1 MPIDARIMRGMFR
14 PFPLYVGLRY
24 FRAKRRNQFISFIS
38 GMSLV
43 SIAIGVMAL
52 ITVLSVM
59 NGFQDE
65 LRNRILGMTSDAT
78 VSGFDSH
85 LKGWPSVRATLLK
98 QPHVTGAA
106 PYVEDQAMLANGSN
120 MSGTVVRG
128 VQPELEGSVSE
139 VGQRMVTGS
148 LADLTPGRYGIVL
161 GKDLAYTLGVAPG
174 DKVILMISQGNVTP
188 AGLIPRFRRFTV
200 TGIFDAGMYEYD
212 RGLALI
218 NIQDAATLYGMD
230 DSVSGVRVKLD
241 DKFQAP
247 AVARQLTDAFGG
259 AYFVSDWTME
269 HVNFFKAIAMEKS
282 VMFIILSLIEL
293 VAAIS
298 IAITLVMAVTDKQ
311 ADIAILRTLGASP
324 REIMGIF
331 IVQGTIIGFLG
342 TLIGL
347 GLGVLLAH
355 NLNDIMH
362 FLQRLFHT
370 EFLPS
375 SVYYISDLPAAIL
388 PGDVIRITV
397 ASFLLTV
404 LSTLYPAW
412 RAARTQPAEAL
423 RYE

>member
-1 MPIDARIMRGMFR
+1 MFK
-14 PFPLYVGLRY
+14 PLSLFVGLRY

-59 NGFQDE
+59 NGFQNE
-65 LRNRILGMTSDAT
+65 LRDRILGMTSDAT
-78 VSGFDSH
+78 VSGFDNH
-85 LKGWPSVRATLLK
+85 LADWPAVRQRVLT
-98 QPHVTGAA
+98 QPHITGAA

-120 MSGTVVRG
+120 MSGTEVRG
-128 VQPELEGSVSE
+128 VLPGMEGSVSE
-139 VGQRMVTGS
+139 VGQRMAAGS
-148 LADLTPGRYGIVL
+148 LDSLTPGSYAIVL
-161 GKDLAYTLGVAPG
+161 GKDLAYALGVAPG

-218 NIQDAATLYGMD
+218 NIHDAQTLYGMGD
-230 DSVSGVRVKLD
+230 TVSGVRLKLD
-241 DKFQAP
+241 DKYLAP
-247 AVARQLTDAFGG
+247 DVARHLVDVFGG
-259 AYFVSDWTME
+259 AYFVSDWTQE
-269 HVNFFKAIAMEKS
+269 HVNFFKAIAMEKT

-324 REIMGIF
+324 RSIMGIF
-331 IVQGTIIGFLG
+331 IVQGTIIGLLG
-342 TLIGL
+342 TLLGL
-347 GLGVLLAH
+347 ALGVLLAH

-362 FLQRLFHT
+362 FLQRVFHT

-375 SVYYISDLPAAIL
+375 SVYYISDLPAAIYT
-388 PGDVIRITV
+388 GDVLKITI

>member
-1 MPIDARIMRGMFR
+1 MFR
-14 PFPLYVGLRY
+14 PFPLFVGLRY

-65 LRNRILGMTSDAT
+65 LRDRILNMTSDAT
-78 VSGFDSH
+78 ISGFDNKLSD
-85 LKGWPSVRATLLK
+85 WPAVIRDS
-98 QPHVTGAA
+98 QEFPQVTGAA
-106 PYVEDQAMLANGSN
+106 PYVDDQAMLANGSN
-120 MSGTVVRG
+120 MSGTEIRG
-128 VQPELEGSVSE
+128 VIPGMEPAVSE
-139 VGQRMVTGS
+139 VGRRMVMGKLEELQPGS
-148 LADLTPGRYGIVL
+148 YGIVL

-218 NIQDAATLYGMD
+218 NIKDAQVLYGLGD
-230 DSVSGVRVKLD
+230 QVSGVRLKLK
-241 DKFQAP
+241 DKYQAP
-247 AVARQLTDAFGG
+247 LVARAMTERFRG
-259 AYFVSDWTME
+259 AYYVSDWTQE
-269 HVNFFKAIAMEKS
+269 HVNFFKAIAMEKT

-347 GLGVLLAH
+347 VLGVLLATY
-355 NLNDIMH
+355 LNDIMH
-362 FLQRLFHT
+362 FLQQVFHT

-375 SVYYISDLPAAIL
+375 SVYYISDLPASIARN
-388 PGDVIRITV
+388 DVLKITI
-397 ASFLLTV
+397 ASFVLTV

-412 RAARTQPAEAL
+412 RAANTQPAEAL

>member
-1 MPIDARIMRGMFR
+1 MFK
-14 PFPLYVGLRY
+14 PLPLFIGLRY

-38 GMSLV
+38 VMSLV

-65 LRNRILGMTSDAT
+65 LRDRILGMTSDAT
-78 VSGFDSH
+78 VSGFDNR
-85 LKGWPSVRATLLK
+85 LDDWPKVMQQLQH
-98 QPHVTGAA
+98 QPHVVGAA

-120 MSGTVVRG
+120 MSGTEVRG
-128 VQPELEGSVSE
+128 VLPDMEGAVSE
-139 VGQRMVTGS
+139 VGKRMVVGS
-148 LADLTPGRYGIVL
+148 LDDLTPGSYGIVL
-161 GKDLAYTLGVAPG
+161 GKDLAFALAVAPG

-200 TGIFDAGMYEYD
+200 TGVFDAGMYEYD

-218 NIQDAATLYGMD
+218 SLKDAQALYGLGD
-230 DSVSGVRVKLD
+230 AVSGVRLKLD
-241 DKFQAP
+241 DKYLAP
-247 AVARQLTDAFGG
+247 DVARTLNRSFDGQ
-259 AYFVSDWTME
+259 YFVSDWTQE
-269 HVNFFKAIAMEKS
+269 HVNFFKAIAMEKT

-311 ADIAILRTLGASP
+311 ADIAILRTLGATP
-324 REIMGIF
+324 RSIMGIF

-342 TLIGL
+342 TILGL
-347 GLGVLLAH
+347 VLGVLLAH

-362 FLQRLFHT
+362 FLQNALHT

-375 SVYYISDLPAAIL
+375 SVYYISDLPAAIY
-388 PGDVIRITV
+388 PADVLRITV

>member
-1 MPIDARIMRGMFR
+1 MFR

-59 NGFQDE
+59 NGFQNE
-65 LRNRILGMTSDAT
+65 LRDRILGMTADAT
-78 VSGFDSH
+78 VSGFDNRLH
-85 LKGWPSVRATLLK
+85 DWPAVRARVLK

-120 MSGTVVRG
+120 MSGTEVRG
-128 VQPELEGSVSE
+128 VEPDLEGTVSE
-139 VGQRMVTGS
+139 VGQRMAAGS
-148 LADLTPGRYGIVL
+148 LASLTPGSYGIVL
-161 GKDLAYTLGVAPG
+161 GKDLAFSLGVAPG

-218 NIQDAATLYGMD
+218 NIKDAEALYGMD
-230 DSVSGVRVKLD
+230 DAVSGVRLKLD
-241 DKFQAP
+241 DKFVAP
-247 AVARQLTDAFGG
+247 SVARRLVDDFGG
-259 AYFVSDWTME
+259 AYYVSDWTQD
-269 HVNFFKAIAMEKS
+269 HVNFFKAIAMEKT
-282 VMFIILSLIEL
+282 VMFVILSLIEL

-311 ADIAILRTLGASP
+311 ADIAILRTLGAAP
-324 REIMGIF
+324 RSIMGIF

-342 TLIGL
+342 TVTGL
-347 GLGVLLAH
+347 VLGVVLAR

-375 SVYYISDLPAAIL
+375 SVYYISDLPADIYVS
-388 PGDVIRITV
+388 DVLKITI

>member
-1 MPIDARIMRGMFR
+1 MFK
-14 PFPLYVGLRY
+14 PFPLYIGLRY

-38 GMSLV
+38 VMSLV

-59 NGFQDE
+59 NGFQNE
-65 LRNRILGMTSDAT
+65 LRDRILGMTSDAT
-78 VSGFDSH
+78 VSGFDNRLEDWSAVMQQ
-85 LKGWPSVRATLLK
+85 VRHQA
-98 QPHVTGAA
+98 HVVGAA

-120 MSGTVVRG
+120 MSGTEIRG
-128 VQPELEGSVSE
+128 VLPDMEGEVSE
-139 VGQRMVTGS
+139 VGKRMVAGS
-148 LADLTPGRYGIVL
+148 LDDLAPGSYSIVL
-161 GKDLAYTLGVAPG
+161 GKDLAFALAVAPG

-200 TGIFDAGMYEYD
+200 TGVFDAGMYEYD

-218 NIQDAATLYGMD
+218 SLKDAETLYGFGD
-230 DSVSGVRVKLD
+230 AISGIRLKLD
-241 DKFQAP
+241 DKYLAP
-247 AVARQLTDAFGG
+247 DVARKLNRDFGG
-259 AYFVSDWTME
+259 AYFVSDWTQD
-269 HVNFFKAIAMEKS
+269 HVNFFKAIAMEKT
-282 VMFIILSLIEL
+282 VMFVILSLIEL

-311 ADIAILRTLGASP
+311 ADIAILRTLGATP
-324 REIMGIF
+324 RSIMGIF

-342 TLIGL
+342 TILGL
-347 GLGVLLAH
+347 VLGVLLAH

-362 FLQRLFHT
+362 FLQNAFHT

-375 SVYYISDLPAAIL
+375 SVYYISDLPAAIY
-388 PGDVIRITV
+388 PADVLRITV

>member
-1 MPIDARIMRGMFR
+1 MFR
-14 PFPLYVGLRY
+14 PFPLFVGLRY

-59 NGFQDE
+59 NGFQNE
-65 LRNRILGMTSDAT
+65 LRERILNMTADAT
-78 VSGFDSH
+78 VSGFDNRLADWQDVLH
-85 LKGWPSVRATLLK
+85 DVRGEA
-98 QPHVTGAA
+98 HVTGAA
-106 PYVEDQAMLANGSN
+106 PYVQDQAMLANGSN
-120 MSGTVVRG
+120 MSGTEVRG
-128 VQPELEGSVSE
+128 VLPDMEGAVSE
-139 VGQRMVTGS
+139 VGKRMVIGS
-148 LADLTPGRYGIVL
+148 VQDLKPGSYGIVL
-161 GKDLAYTLGVAPG
+161 GKDLAYALGATPG

-200 TGIFDAGMYEYD
+200 AGIFDAGMYEYD

-218 NIQDAATLYGMD
+218 NMQDAQTLYGLGAA
-230 DSVSGVRVKLD
+230 VSGVRLKLD
-241 DKFQAP
+241 DKYQAP
-247 AVARQLTDAFGG
+247 QVARDLTERFQG
-259 AYFVSDWTME
+259 AYYVSDWTQE
-269 HVNFFKAIAMEKS
+269 HVNFFKAIAMEKT

-347 GLGVLLAH
+347 VLGVLLAH

-362 FLQRLFHT
+362 FLQRVFHT

-375 SVYYISDLPAAIL
+375 SVYYISDLPAAIYEA
-388 PGDVIRITV
+388 DVLKITI
-397 ASFLLTV
+397 ASFVLTV

-412 RAARTQPAEAL
+412 RAANTQPAEAL

>member
-1 MPIDARIMRGMFR
+1 MRGMFR
-14 PFPLYVGLRY
+14 PFPLFVGLRY

-65 LRNRILGMTSDAT
+65 LRDRILSMTSDAT
-78 VSGFDSH
+78 VSGFENK
-85 LKGWPSVRATLLK
+85 LAGWQQVLGEVAT
-98 QPHVTGAA
+98 QPHITGAA

-120 MSGTVVRG
+120 MSGTEIRG
-128 VQPELEGSVSE
+128 VLPDMEGAVSD
-139 VGQRMVTGS
+139 VGKRMIMGDMR
-148 LADLTPGRYGIVL
+148 DLKPGAYGIVL
-161 GKDLAYTLGVAPG
+161 GKDLAYALNVSPG

-218 NIQDAATLYGMD
+218 HMQDAQTLYGLGD
-230 DSVSGVRVKLD
+230 DVSGVRLKLD
-241 DKFQAP
+241 DKYLAP
-247 AVARQLTDAFGG
+247 VVARDLTSRFDG
-259 AYFVSDWTME
+259 AYFVSDWTQE
-269 HVNFFKAIAMEKS
+269 HVNFFKAIAMEKT

-324 REIMGIF
+324 RAIMGIF

-347 GLGVLLAH
+347 GLGVLLATY
-355 NLNDIMH
+355 LNGIMH
-362 FLQRLFHT
+362 FLQRVFHT

-375 SVYYISDLPAAIL
+375 SVYYISDLPAAIATA
-388 PGDVIRITV
+388 DVLKITI
-397 ASFLLTV
+397 ASFVLTV

-412 RAARTQPAEAL
+412 RAANTQPAEAL

>member
-1 MPIDARIMRGMFR
+1 MFR
-14 PFPLYVGLRY
+14 PFPLFVGLRY

-65 LRNRILGMTSDAT
+65 LRDRILSMTADAT
-78 VSGFDSH
+78 VSGFDNR
-85 LKGWPSVRATLLK
+85 LQDWPAVARDVHD
-98 QPHVTGAA
+98 QPGVVAAA
-106 PYVEDQAMLANGSN
+106 PYIEDQAMLANGAN
-120 MSGTVVRG
+120 MSGTEIRG
-128 VQPELEGSVSE
+128 VIPDMEATVSE
-139 VGQRMVTGS
+139 VGRRMVMGKMQ
-148 LADLTPGRYGIVL
+148 DLTPGSYDIVL
-161 GKDLAYTLGVAPG
+161 GKDLAYSLGAAPG

-200 TGIFDAGMYEYD
+200 SGIFDAGMYEYD
-212 RGLALI
+212 RGLAFI
-218 NIQDAATLYGMD
+218 NIKDAQTLYGFAD
-230 DSVSGVRVKLD
+230 AVSGVRLKLQ
-241 DKFQAP
+241 DKYQAP
-247 AVARQLTDAFGG
+247 HVARTLTSRFQGAF
-259 AYFVSDWTME
+259 YVTDWTQE
-269 HVNFFKAIAMEKS
+269 HVNFFKAIAMEKT

-324 REIMGIF
+324 RSIMGVF

-347 GLGVLLAH
+347 ILGVVLATY
-355 NLNDIMH
+355 LNDIMH
-362 FLQRLFHT
+362 FLQHVFHT

-375 SVYYISDLPAAIL
+375 SVYYISDLPASIVTS
-388 PGDVIRITV
+388 DVLKITI
-397 ASFLLTV
+397 ASFV
-404 LSTLYPAW
+404 LSVISTLYPAW
-412 RAARTQPAEAL
+412 RAANTQPAEAL

>member
-1 MPIDARIMRGMFR
+1 MFK
-14 PFPLYVGLRY
+14 PYPLFVGLRY

-59 NGFQDE
+59 NGFQNE
-65 LRNRILGMTSDAT
+65 LRDRILGMTSDAT
-78 VSGFDSH
+78 VSGFDNH
-85 LKGWPSVRATLLK
+85 LADWAAVRQWVLT

-120 MSGTVVRG
+120 MSGTEVRG
-128 VQPELEGSVSE
+128 VIPELEGSVSE
-139 VGQRMVTGS
+139 VGKRMAAGS
-148 LADLTPGRYGIVL
+148 LTSLTPGSYGIVL
-161 GKDLAYTLGVAPG
+161 GKDLAYALGVSPG

-200 TGIFDAGMYEYD
+200 TGVFDAGMYEYD

-218 NIQDAATLYGMD
+218 NLHDAQTLYGMGD
-230 DSVSGVRVKLD
+230 TVSGVRLKLD
-241 DKFQAP
+241 DKFLAP
-247 AVARQLTDAFGG
+247 QVARQLVGVFQG
-259 AYFVSDWTME
+259 AYYVGDWTQD
-269 HVNFFKAIAMEKS
+269 HVNFFKAIAMEKT

-311 ADIAILRTLGASP
+311 ADIAILRTLGATP
-324 REIMGIF
+324 RAVMGVF

-342 TLIGL
+342 TVLGL
-347 GLGVLLAH
+347 VLGVLLAR

-362 FLQRLFHT
+362 FLQRAFHT

-375 SVYYISDLPAAIL
+375 SVYYISDLPAAIYTS
-388 PGDVIRITV
+388 DVLKITI

>member
-1 MPIDARIMRGMFR
+1 MRGMFR
-14 PFPLYVGLRY
+14 PFPLFVGLRY

-65 LRNRILGMTSDAT
+65 LRDRILSMTSDAT
-78 VSGFDSH
+78 VSGFENKLD
-85 LKGWPSVRATLLK
+85 GWQQVMAAVQT

-120 MSGTVVRG
+120 MSGTEVRG
-128 VQPELEGSVSE
+128 VLPDMESAVSD
-139 VGQRMVTGS
+139 VGRRMVVGDMHDLKPGS
-148 LADLTPGRYGIVL
+148 YGIVL
-161 GKDLAYTLGVAPG
+161 GKDLAYALNVAPG

-218 NIQDAATLYGMD
+218 DMQDAQTLYGLGED
-230 DSVSGVRVKLD
+230 VTGVRLKLD
-241 DKFQAP
+241 DKYLAP
-247 AVARQLTDAFGG
+247 QVARDLTGNFRG
-259 AYFVSDWTME
+259 AYFVSDWTQE
-269 HVNFFKAIAMEKS
+269 HVNFFKAIAMEKT

-324 REIMGIF
+324 RAIMGIF

-347 GLGVLLAH
+347 MLGVLLAH

-362 FLQRLFHT
+362 FMQRVFHT

-375 SVYYISDLPAAIL
+375 SVYYISDLPAHIVTT
-388 PGDVIRITV
+388 DVLRITI
-397 ASFLLTV
+397 ASFVLTV

-412 RAARTQPAEAL
+412 RAANTQPAEAL

>member
-1 MPIDARIMRGMFR
+1 MFR
-14 PFPLYVGLRY
+14 PYPLFIGLRY

-38 GMSLV
+38 MMSLV

-59 NGFQDE
+59 NGFQSE
-65 LRNRILGMTSDAT
+65 LRDRILGMTADAT
-78 VSGFDSH
+78 VTSFENRLPDWQPV
-85 LKGWPSVRATLLK
+85 LQKAAQ
-98 QPHVTGAA
+98 QPHVIGTA
-106 PYVEDQAMLANGSN
+106 PYVEDQAMLANGSY
-120 MSGTVVRG
+120 MSGTEVRG
-128 VQPELEGSVSE
+128 VLPDREGQVSE
-139 VGQRMVTGS
+139 VGRRMLAGS
-148 LADLTPGRYGIVL
+148 MQDLTPGSYTIVL
-161 GKDLAYTLGVAPG
+161 GKDLAGVLGVVPG
-174 DKVILMISQGNVTP
+174 DKVIVMISQGNVTP

-200 TGIFDAGMYEYD
+200 TGVFDAGMYEYD
-212 RGLALI
+212 RGLALV
-218 NIQDAATLYGMD
+218 NLKDAQTLYGLGD
-230 DSVSGVRVKLD
+230 AVSGVRLKLD
-241 DKFQAP
+241 DKYLAPEVAHALTGVFQG
-247 AVARQLTDAFGG
+247 Q
-259 AYFVSDWTME
+259 YFVNDWTQE
-269 HVNFFKAIAMEKS
+269 HVNFFKAIAMEKT
-282 VMFIILSLIEL
+282 VMFVILSLIEL

-324 REIMGIF
+324 RSIMGVF

-342 TLIGL
+342 TLMGL
-347 GLGVLLAH
+347 GLGVLLAA

-362 FLQRLFHT
+362 FLQHALHT

-375 SVYYISDLPAAIL
+375 SVYYISDLPADIYPA
-388 PGDVIRITV
+388 DVLRITV

>member
-1 MPIDARIMRGMFR
+1 MFR
-14 PFPLYVGLRY
+14 PFPLFVGLRY

-59 NGFQDE
+59 NGFQNE
-65 LRNRILGMTSDAT
+65 LRDRILSVTSDAT
-78 VSGFDSH
+78 ISGFENRLAD
-85 LKGWPSVRATLLK
+85 WPAVVRVAKT

-106 PYVEDQAMLANGSN
+106 PYVEEQGMLANGAN
-120 MSGTVVRG
+120 MSGTVIRG
-128 VQPELEGSVSE
+128 IVPDMEPAVSG
-139 VGQRMVTGS
+139 VGRKMVMGS
-148 LADLTPGRYGIVL
+148 LDDLTPGSYNIVL
-161 GKDLAYTLGVAPG
+161 GKDLAYALGVAPG
-174 DKVILMISQGNVTP
+174 DKVTLMISQGNVTP

-200 TGIFDAGMYEYD
+200 SGLFDAGDYEYD
-212 RGLALI
+212 RGLALVSI
-218 NIQDAATLYGMD
+218 KDAQVLYGMGD
-230 DSVSGVRVKLD
+230 DVSGVRLKVD
-241 DKFQAP
+241 DKYLAP
-247 AVARQLTDAFGG
+247 QVARDMTQRFQG
-259 AYFVSDWTME
+259 AYFISDWTQE
-269 HVNFFKAIAMEKS
+269 HVNFFKAIAMEKT

-331 IVQGTIIGFLG
+331 VVQGTIIGFLG

-347 GLGVLLAH
+347 VLGVLLATY
-355 NLNDIMH
+355 LNDIMH
-362 FLQRLFHT
+362 FLQNLFHT

-375 SVYYISDLPAAIL
+375 SVYYISDLPAAIQKS
-388 PGDVIRITV
+388 DVIKITV
-397 ASFLLTV
+397 ASFVLTV

-412 RAARTQPAEAL
+412 RAANTQPAEAL

>member
-1 MPIDARIMRGMFR
+1 MFR
-14 PFPLYVGLRY
+14 PFPLFIGLRY

-65 LRNRILGMTSDAT
+65 LRDRILGMTSDAT
-78 VSGFDSH
+78 VSGFDNKLDDWS
-85 LKGWPSVRATLLK
+85 GLL
-98 QPHVTGAA
+98 QQLRHESHVTGAA
-106 PYVEDQAMLANGSN
+106 PYVEDQAMLANGST

-128 VQPELEGSVSE
+128 VLPDQEGQVSE
-139 VGQRMVTGS
+139 VGQHMVAGS
-148 LADLTPGRYGIVL
+148 LRDLTPGSYGIVL
-161 GKDLAYTLGVAPG
+161 GKDLAFALGVAPG

-200 TGIFDAGMYEYD
+200 AAIFDAGMYEYD
-212 RGLALI
+212 RGLALV
-218 NIQDAATLYGMD
+218 NLKDAETLYGLGD
-230 DSVSGVRVKLD
+230 AVSGVRLKLD
-241 DKFQAP
+241 DKYRAP
-247 AVARQLTDAFGG
+247 AVAEQITRDFGG
-259 AYFVSDWTME
+259 RYYVTDWTQE
-269 HVNFFKAIAMEKS
+269 HVNFFKAIAMEKT
-282 VMFIILSLIEL
+282 VMFVILSLIEL

-324 REIMGIF
+324 RSIMGVF

-342 TLIGL
+342 TIIGL
-347 GLGVLLAH
+347 GLGLLLAR

-362 FLQRLFHT
+362 FLQNLFHT

-375 SVYYISDLPAAIL
+375 SVYYISDLPAVFYTSDIL
-388 PGDVIRITV
+388 EITV
-397 ASFLLTV
+397 ASFLLSV

>member
-1 MPIDARIMRGMFR
+1 MFR
-14 PFPLYVGLRY
+14 PFSLFVGLRY

-65 LRNRILGMTSDAT
+65 LRDRILSMTADAT
-78 VSGFDSH
+78 VSGFDNKLSD
-85 LKGWPSVRATLLK
+85 WPAVVRDVHD
-98 QPHVTGAA
+98 QPGVVAAA
-106 PYVEDQAMLANGSN
+106 PYIEDQAMLANGSN
-120 MSGTVVRG
+120 MSGTEVRG
-128 VQPELEGSVSE
+128 VIPDMEGTVSE
-139 VGQRMVTGS
+139 VGRRMVMGQMRDLAPGS
-148 LADLTPGRYGIVL
+148 YDIVL
-161 GKDLAYTLGVAPG
+161 GKDLAFALGVAPG

-200 TGIFDAGMYEYD
+200 SGIFDAGMYEYD
-212 RGLALI
+212 RGLAFI
-218 NIQDAATLYGMD
+218 NIKDAQTLYGFD
-230 DSVSGVRVKLD
+230 DAVSGVRLKLK
-241 DKFQAP
+241 DKYQAP
-247 AVARQLTDAFGG
+247 EIARALTARFNGAF
-259 AYFVSDWTME
+259 YVSDWTQE
-269 HVNFFKAIAMEKS
+269 HVNFFKAIAMEKT

-324 REIMGIF
+324 RAIMGIF

-342 TLIGL
+342 TLIGFI
-347 GLGVLLAH
+347 LGVVLATY
-355 NLNDIMH
+355 LNDIMH
-362 FLQRLFHT
+362 FLQHVFHT

-375 SVYYISDLPAAIL
+375 SVYYISDLPASIVTS
-388 PGDVIRITV
+388 DVLKITI
-397 ASFLLTV
+397 ASFV
-404 LSTLYPAW
+404 LSVISTLYPAW
-412 RAARTQPAEAL
+412 RAANTQPAEAL

>member
-1 MPIDARIMRGMFR
+1 MFK
-14 PFPLYVGLRY
+14 PFPLFIGLRY

-38 GMSLV
+38 VMSLV

-59 NGFQDE
+59 NGFQNE
-65 LRNRILGMTSDAT
+65 LRDRILGMTSDAT
-78 VSGFDSH
+78 VSGFDNRLEDWSAVMQR
-85 LKGWPSVRATLLK
+85 VRH
-98 QPHVTGAA
+98 QPHVVGAA

-120 MSGTVVRG
+120 MSGTEVRG
-128 VQPELEGSVSE
+128 VLPDMEGEVSE
-139 VGQRMVTGS
+139 VGKRMVAGS
-148 LADLTPGRYGIVL
+148 LDDLTPGSYSIVL
-161 GKDLAYTLGVAPG
+161 GKDLAFALAVAPG
-174 DKVILMISQGNVTP
+174 DKVIVMISQGNVTP

-200 TGIFDAGMYEYD
+200 TGVFDAGMYEYD

-218 NIQDAATLYGMD
+218 NLKDAETLYGFGD
-230 DSVSGVRVKLD
+230 AVSGVRLKLD
-241 DKFQAP
+241 DKYLAP
-247 AVARQLTDAFGG
+247 DVARKLNRDFGG
-259 AYFVSDWTME
+259 AYFVSDWTQD
-269 HVNFFKAIAMEKS
+269 HVNFFKAIAMEKT

-311 ADIAILRTLGASP
+311 ADIAILRTLGATP
-324 REIMGIF
+324 RSIMGIF

-342 TLIGL
+342 TILGL
-347 GLGVLLAH
+347 ALGVLLAH

-362 FLQRLFHT
+362 FLQNAFHT

-375 SVYYISDLPAAIL
+375 SVYYISDLPAAIY
-388 PGDVIRITV
+388 PADVLRITL

>member
-1 MPIDARIMRGMFR
+1 MRGMFR
-14 PFPLYVGLRY
+14 PFPLFVGLRY

-59 NGFQDE
+59 NGFQNE
-65 LRNRILGMTSDAT
+65 LRDRILSMTSDAT
-78 VSGFDSH
+78 VSGFENK
-85 LKGWPSVRATLLK
+85 LAGWQQVMAAVQK
-98 QPHVTGAA
+98 QPHVVGAA

-120 MSGTVVRG
+120 MSGTEIRG
-128 VQPELEGSVSE
+128 VLPDMEGAVSDVGKRMIMGSVK
-139 VGQRMVTGS
+139 
-148 LADLTPGRYGIVL
+148 DLTPGSYGIVL
-161 GKDLAYTLGVAPG
+161 GKDLAYTLNVSPG

-218 NIQDAATLYGMD
+218 SMQDAQTLYGLGED
-230 DSVSGVRVKLD
+230 VSGVRLKMD
-241 DKFQAP
+241 DKYLAP
-247 AVARQLTDAFGG
+247 EVARDLTARFQG
-259 AYFVSDWTME
+259 AYFVSDWTQE
-269 HVNFFKAIAMEKS
+269 HVNFFKAIAMEKT

-324 REIMGIF
+324 RAIMGIF

-342 TLIGL
+342 TLIGF

-362 FLQRLFHT
+362 FLQRVFHT

-375 SVYYISDLPAAIL
+375 SVYYISDLPAAIYQA
-388 PGDVIRITV
+388 DVLKVTL
-397 ASFLLTV
+397 ASFVLSV

-412 RAARTQPAEAL
+412 RAANTQPAEAL

>member
-1 MPIDARIMRGMFR
+1 MFR

-65 LRNRILGMTSDAT
+65 LRDRILSMTADAT
-78 VSGFDSH
+78 VSGFDNKLSD
-85 LKGWPSVRATLLK
+85 WPQVVRDVHD
-98 QPHVTGAA
+98 QPGVVAAA
-106 PYVEDQAMLANGSN
+106 PYIEDQAMLANGSN
-120 MSGTVVRG
+120 MSGTEVRG
-128 VQPELEGSVSE
+128 VIPDMEGAVSE
-139 VGQRMVTGS
+139 VGRRMVMGRMQDLAPGS
-148 LADLTPGRYGIVL
+148 YDIVL
-161 GKDLAYTLGVAPG
+161 GKDLAFALGVAPG

-200 TGIFDAGMYEYD
+200 SGIFDAGMYEYD
-212 RGLALI
+212 RGLAFV
-218 NIQDAATLYGMD
+218 NIKDAQTLYGFD
-230 DSVSGVRVKLD
+230 DAVSGVRLKLK
-241 DKFQAP
+241 DKYQAP
-247 AVARQLTDAFGG
+247 AIARDLTARFNGAF
-259 AYFVSDWTME
+259 YVTDWTQE
-269 HVNFFKAIAMEKS
+269 HVNFFKAIAMEKT

-324 REIMGIF
+324 RAIMGIF

-347 GLGVLLAH
+347 ILGVLLASY
-355 NLNDIMH
+355 LNDIMH
-362 FLQRLFHT
+362 FLQTLFHT

-375 SVYYISDLPAAIL
+375 SVYYISDLPASIVT
-388 PGDVIRITV
+388 GDVLRITI
-397 ASFLLTV
+397 ASFLLSV
-404 LSTLYPAW
+404 ISTLYPAW

>member
-1 MPIDARIMRGMFR
+1 MFR
-14 PFPLYVGLRY
+14 PFPLFVGLRY

-65 LRNRILGMTSDAT
+65 LRDRILNMTSDAT
-78 VSGFDSH
+78 ISGFDNKLSD
-85 LKGWPSVRATLLK
+85 WPAVIRDAQELPS
-98 QPHVTGAA
+98 VTGAA
-106 PYVEDQAMLANGSN
+106 PYVDDQAMLANGSN
-120 MSGTVVRG
+120 MSGTEIRG
-128 VQPELEGSVSE
+128 VIPGMEPAVSE
-139 VGQRMVTGS
+139 VGKRMVMGKLEDLQPGS
-148 LADLTPGRYGIVL
+148 YGIVL
-161 GKDLAYTLGVAPG
+161 GKDLAYALGVAPG
-174 DKVILMISQGNVTP
+174 DKVVLMISQGNVTP

-200 TGIFDAGMYEYD
+200 SGIFDAGMYEYD

-218 NIQDAATLYGMD
+218 NIKDAQVLYGLGD
-230 DSVSGVRVKLD
+230 QVSGVRLKVK
-241 DKFQAP
+241 DKYQAP
-247 AVARQLTDAFGG
+247 LVARALTERFHG
-259 AYFVSDWTME
+259 AYYVSDWTQE
-269 HVNFFKAIAMEKS
+269 HVNFFKAIAMEKT

-347 GLGVLLAH
+347 GLGVLLATY
-355 NLNDIMH
+355 LNDIMH
-362 FLQRLFHT
+362 FLQQVFHT

-375 SVYYISDLPAAIL
+375 SVYYISDLPASIVRS
-388 PGDVIRITV
+388 DVLKITI
-397 ASFLLTV
+397 ASFVLTV

-412 RAARTQPAEAL
+412 RAANTQPAEAL

>member
-1 MPIDARIMRGMFR
+1 MFR
-14 PFPLYVGLRY
+14 PFPLFVGLRY

-65 LRNRILGMTSDAT
+65 LRDRILNMTSDAT
-78 VSGFDSH
+78 ISGFDNKLSD
-85 LKGWPSVRATLLK
+85 WPAVMRDAEELPS
-98 QPHVTGAA
+98 VTGAA
-106 PYVEDQAMLANGSN
+106 PYVDDQAMLANGSN
-120 MSGTVVRG
+120 MSGTEIRG
-128 VQPELEGSVSE
+128 VIPGMEPAVSE
-139 VGQRMVTGS
+139 VGKRMVMGKLEDLQPGS
-148 LADLTPGRYGIVL
+148 YGIVL
-161 GKDLAYTLGVAPG
+161 GKDLAYALGVAPG

-218 NIQDAATLYGMD
+218 NIKDAQVLYGFGD
-230 DSVSGVRVKLD
+230 QVSGVRLKVK
-241 DKFQAP
+241 DKYQAP
-247 AVARQLTDAFGG
+247 LVARALTERFHG
-259 AYFVSDWTME
+259 AYYVSDWTQE
-269 HVNFFKAIAMEKS
+269 HVNFFKAIAMEKT

-347 GLGVLLAH
+347 GLGVLLATY
-355 NLNDIMH
+355 LNDIMH
-362 FLQRLFHT
+362 FLQQVFHT

-375 SVYYISDLPAAIL
+375 SVYYISDLPASIVRS
-388 PGDVIRITV
+388 DVLKITI
-397 ASFLLTV
+397 ASFVLTV

-412 RAARTQPAEAL
+412 RAANTQPAEAL

>member
-1 MPIDARIMRGMFR
+1 MFR

-59 NGFQDE
+59 NGFQNE
-65 LRNRILGMTSDAT
+65 LRDRILGMTADAT
-78 VSGFDSH
+78 VSGFDNRLH
-85 LKGWPSVRATLLK
+85 DWPAVRARVLK
-98 QPHVTGAA
+98 QPHITGAA

-120 MSGTVVRG
+120 MSGTEVRG
-128 VQPELEGSVSE
+128 VQPDLEGTVSE
-139 VGQRMVTGS
+139 VGQRMAAGS
-148 LADLTPGRYGIVL
+148 LTSLTPGSYGIVL
-161 GKDLAYTLGVAPG
+161 GKDLAFALGVAPG

-218 NIQDAATLYGMD
+218 NIKDAEALYGLD
-230 DSVSGVRVKLD
+230 DAVSGVRLKLD
-241 DKFQAP
+241 DKFMAP
-247 AVARQLTDAFGG
+247 SVARQLVDDFGG
-259 AYFVSDWTME
+259 AYYVSDWTQD
-269 HVNFFKAIAMEKS
+269 HVNFFKAIAMEKT
-282 VMFIILSLIEL
+282 VMFVILSLIEL

-311 ADIAILRTLGASP
+311 ADIAILRTLGAAP
-324 REIMGIF
+324 RSIMGIF

-342 TLIGL
+342 TVTGL
-347 GLGVLLAH
+347 VLGVLLAH

-362 FLQRLFHT
+362 FLQRVFHT

-375 SVYYISDLPAAIL
+375 SVYYISDLPADIYTS
-388 PGDVIRITV
+388 DVLKITI

>member
-1 MPIDARIMRGMFR
+1 MFR

-65 LRNRILGMTSDAT
+65 LRDRILSMTADAT
-78 VSGFDSH
+78 VSGFDNR
-85 LKGWPSVRATLLK
+85 LQDWPEVVRDVHD
-98 QPHVTGAA
+98 QPGIVAAA
-106 PYVEDQAMLANGSN
+106 PYIEDQAMLANGAN
-120 MSGTVVRG
+120 MSGTEIRG
-128 VQPELEGSVSE
+128 VIPDMESTVSE
-139 VGQRMVTGS
+139 VGRRMVMGRMQDLAPGS
-148 LADLTPGRYGIVL
+148 YDIVL
-161 GKDLAYTLGVAPG
+161 GKDLAFALGVAPG

-200 TGIFDAGMYEYD
+200 SGIFDAGMYEYD
-212 RGLALI
+212 RGLAFI
-218 NIQDAATLYGMD
+218 NIKDAQTLYGFD
-230 DSVSGVRVKLD
+230 DAVSGVRLKLK
-241 DKFQAP
+241 DKYQAP
-247 AVARQLTDAFGG
+247 EIARDLTARFQGAF
-259 AYFVSDWTME
+259 YVTDWTQE
-269 HVNFFKAIAMEKS
+269 HVNFFKAIAMEKT

-324 REIMGIF
+324 RSIMGIF

-347 GLGVLLAH
+347 ILGVLLATY
-355 NLNDIMH
+355 LNDIMH
-362 FLQRLFHT
+362 VLQRLFHT

-375 SVYYISDLPAAIL
+375 SVYYISDLPASIVTS
-388 PGDVIRITV
+388 DVLKITI
-397 ASFLLTV
+397 ASFLLSV
-404 LSTLYPAW
+404 ISTLYPAW

>member
-1 MPIDARIMRGMFR
+1 MFR

-59 NGFQDE
+59 NGFQNE
-65 LRNRILGMTSDAT
+65 LRDRILSVTSDAT
-78 VSGFDSH
+78 ISGFENKLAD
-85 LKGWPSVRATLLK
+85 WPAVIRATSG
-98 QPHVTGAA
+98 QPHVAGAA
-106 PYVEDQAMLANGSN
+106 PYVEEQAMLANGPN
-120 MSGTVVRG
+120 MSGAQIRG
-128 VQPELEGSVSE
+128 VVPDMEGAVSG
-139 VGQRMVTGS
+139 VGKHMVMGS
-148 LADLTPGRYGIVL
+148 MEDLKPGEYGIVL
-161 GKDLAYTLGVAPG
+161 GKDLAYALGVAPG
-174 DKVILMISQGNVTP
+174 DKVTLMISQGNVTP

-200 TGIFDAGMYEYD
+200 TGLFDAGDYEYD
-212 RGLALI
+212 RGLAI
-218 NIQDAATLYGMD
+218 IDIKDAQTLYGLGD
-230 DSVSGVRVKLD
+230 DVSGVRLKLD
-241 DKFQAP
+241 DKYLAP
-247 AVARQLTDAFGG
+247 QVARDLTERFRG
-259 AYFVSDWTME
+259 AYFVSDWTQE
-269 HVNFFKAIAMEKS
+269 HVNFFKAIAMEKT

-324 REIMGIF
+324 RSIMGIF
-331 IVQGTIIGFLG
+331 VVQGTIIGFLG

-347 GLGVLLAH
+347 ILGVLSATY
-355 NLNDIMH
+355 LNDIMH
-362 FLQRLFHT
+362 FLQRVFHT

-375 SVYYISDLPAAIL
+375 SVYYISDLPAAIYSA
-388 PGDVIRITV
+388 DVIKITV
-397 ASFLLTV
+397 ASFVLTV

>member
-1 MPIDARIMRGMFR
+1 MFR
-14 PFPLYVGLRY
+14 PFSLFVGLRY

-65 LRNRILGMTSDAT
+65 LRDRILSMTADAT
-78 VSGFDSH
+78 ISGFDNKLSD
-85 LKGWPSVRATLLK
+85 WPAVVRDVHD
-98 QPHVTGAA
+98 QPGIVAAA
-106 PYVEDQAMLANGSN
+106 PYIEDQAMLANGSN
-120 MSGTVVRG
+120 MSGTEVRG
-128 VQPELEGSVSE
+128 VIPDMEGTVSE
-139 VGQRMVTGS
+139 VGRRMVMGQMRDLAPGS
-148 LADLTPGRYGIVL
+148 YDIVL
-161 GKDLAYTLGVAPG
+161 GKDLAFALGVAPG

-200 TGIFDAGMYEYD
+200 SGIFDAGMYEYD
-212 RGLALI
+212 RGLAFI
-218 NIQDAATLYGMD
+218 NIKDAQTLYGFD
-230 DSVSGVRVKLD
+230 DAVSGVRLKLK
-241 DKFQAP
+241 DKYQAP
-247 AVARQLTDAFGG
+247 EIARALTARFNGAF
-259 AYFVSDWTME
+259 YVSDWTQE
-269 HVNFFKAIAMEKS
+269 HVNFFKAIAMEKT

-324 REIMGIF
+324 RAIMGIF

-342 TLIGL
+342 TLIGFI
-347 GLGVLLAH
+347 LGVLLATY
-355 NLNDIMH
+355 LNDIMH
-362 FLQRLFHT
+362 FLQHMFHT

-375 SVYYISDLPAAIL
+375 SVYYISDLPASIVMS
-388 PGDVIRITV
+388 DVLKITI
-397 ASFLLTV
+397 ASFV
-404 LSTLYPAW
+404 LSVISTLYPAW

>member
-1 MPIDARIMRGMFR
+1 
-14 PFPLYVGLRY
+14 
-24 FRAKRRNQFISFIS
+24 
-38 GMSLV
+38 
-43 SIAIGVMAL
+43 
-52 ITVLSVM
+52 
-59 NGFQDE
+59 
-65 LRNRILGMTSDAT
+65 
-78 VSGFDSH
+78 
-85 LKGWPSVRATLLK
+85 
-98 QPHVTGAA
+98 
-106 PYVEDQAMLANGSN
+106 
-120 MSGTVVRG
+120 MSGTEVRG
-128 VQPELEGSVSE
+128 VVPGLEGSVSE
-139 VGQRMVTGS
+139 VGKRMAAGS
-148 LADLTPGRYGIVL
+148 LTSLTPGSYGIVL
-161 GKDLAYTLGVAPG
+161 GKDLAYALGVAPG

-218 NIQDAATLYGMD
+218 NLTDAQALYAMGD
-230 DSVSGVRVKLD
+230 AVSGVRLKLD
-241 DKFQAP
+241 DKFLAP
-247 AVARQLTDAFGG
+247 DVARQLVDFFHGG
-259 AYFVSDWTME
+259 YFVSDWTQD
-269 HVNFFKAIAMEKS
+269 HVNFFKAIAMEKT

-311 ADIAILRTLGASP
+311 ADIAILRTLGATP
-324 REIMGIF
+324 RAIMGVF

-342 TLIGL
+342 TLLGL
-347 GLGVLLAH
+347 ILGVLLAH

-362 FLQRLFHT
+362 FLQRTFHT

-375 SVYYISDLPAAIL
+375 SVYYISDLPAAIYTS
-388 PGDVIRITV
+388 DVLKITI

>member
-1 MPIDARIMRGMFR
+1 MFR
-14 PFPLYVGLRY
+14 PFPLFVGLRY

-65 LRNRILGMTSDAT
+65 LRDRILNMTSDAT
-78 VSGFDSH
+78 ISGFDNKLSD
-85 LKGWPSVRATLLK
+85 WPAVMRDAQELPS
-98 QPHVTGAA
+98 VTGAA
-106 PYVEDQAMLANGSN
+106 PYVDDQAMLANGSN
-120 MSGTVVRG
+120 MSGTEVRG
-128 VQPELEGSVSE
+128 VIPSMEPAVSE
-139 VGQRMVTGS
+139 VGKRMVMGKLDELQPGS
-148 LADLTPGRYGIVL
+148 YGIVL
-161 GKDLAYTLGVAPG
+161 GKDLAYALGVAPG

-218 NIQDAATLYGMD
+218 NIKDAQVLYGLGD
-230 DSVSGVRVKLD
+230 QVSGLRLKVK
-241 DKFQAP
+241 DKYQAP
-247 AVARQLTDAFGG
+247 RVARALTERFHG
-259 AYFVSDWTME
+259 AYYVSDWTQE
-269 HVNFFKAIAMEKS
+269 HVNFFKAIAMEKT

-324 REIMGIF
+324 REIMGVF

-347 GLGVLLAH
+347 GLGVLLATY
-355 NLNDIMH
+355 LNGIMH
-362 FLQRLFHT
+362 FLQQVFHT

-375 SVYYISDLPAAIL
+375 SVYYISDLPASIVRS
-388 PGDVIRITV
+388 DVLKITL
-397 ASFLLTV
+397 ASFVLTV

-412 RAARTQPAEAL
+412 RAANTQPAEAL